1 MKFERSFVI
10 IRTSISS
17 IVGEKHMQLSNNIP
31 IFLMLVGLPG
41 NGKSTWLT
49 NDYQDI
55 PFVDY
60 VPLSTDVEIEK
71 MCASQGITYDQ
82 GFKLFIDQAQKI
94 VNQKMSN
101 AIKNRSD
108 IVLDQTNLTR
118 KSRARKMAQLP
129 KTYKKIAIFFP
140 VPDDTEW
147 KRRLASRPGKCI
159 PQSVLDKMRA
169 NLEVPALDEGFDE
182 VVEINNMAVGVNRT

>member
-1 MKFERSFVI
+1 
-10 IRTSISS
+10 
-17 IVGEKHMQLSNNIP
+17 MQLSNNIP

-41 NGKSTWLT
+41 TGKSTWLT
-49 NDYQDI
+49 NDYQDV
-55 PFVDY
+55 PFVDC
-60 VPLSTDVEIEK
+60 VPLSTDAEIEK
-71 MCASQGITYDQ
+71 MCASQGIAYDQ

-159 PQSVLDKMRA
+159 PQSVLDEMRA